1 MAKQNEHGGWDLNDE
16 DVKEVMAVSF
26 GKEKEL
32 CGNAGSLPRG
42 IRGLAIC
49 YLVKDHKGDHASS
62 SGHQWVEGCIA
73 YMIPKGPE
81 MDRIEQ
87 VASQLFNNLSPMGE
101 KWERVEKWRKDR
113 FRNAASETLKS
124 DSLHKIA
131 EFLKREGGVLQLSY
145 YGSDK
150 EYIASCMFGKE
161 APDSDMYAGHS
172 IQFGDTVSE
181 AVDKVAQELNL

>member
-73 YMIPKGPE
+73 YMIPKEPE
-81 MDRIEQ
+81 I
-87 VASQLFNNLSPMGE
+87 G
-101 KWERVEKWRKDR
+101 
-113 FRNAASETLKS
+113 AASFGEEKP
-124 DSLHKIA
+124 DNLHKIA